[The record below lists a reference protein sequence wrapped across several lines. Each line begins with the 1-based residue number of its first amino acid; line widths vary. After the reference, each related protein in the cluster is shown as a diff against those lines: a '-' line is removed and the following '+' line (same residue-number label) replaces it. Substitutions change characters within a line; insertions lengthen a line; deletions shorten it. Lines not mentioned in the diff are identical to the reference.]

1 MESMREMQPKKF
13 KIDTPVGSL
22 ESDSGNHMVDVFSVI
37 IVIAVLYLG
46 KTIIAK
52 YFKGN
57 K

>member
-1 MESMREMQPKKF
+1 MDRPKLESF
-13 KIDTPVGSL
+13 KVEPPIASL